1 MELAVKLLDGH
12 SANPGEVIW
21 LTDGIP
27 ENMIP
32 TVAQLLGRHR
42 LSVIGVGT
50 EKGAPIPGKN
60 SGFLKN
66 SKGGL

>member
-50 EKGAPIPGKN
+50 EKGLRFLGKTAA
-60 SGFLKN
+60 S
-66 SKGGL
+66 